1 MPPESAASALE
12 GYQNLRVLQDALK
25 IGRALARLQERL
37 QDSVTFTVEG
47 VYVRS
52 CGADNWR
59 SVSWVESAGFWFA
72 AREVTERCY
81 GIRFGLTY
89 PESGGTLSP
98 ACGFDF
104 SLVGIN
110 RSLSAALATDAEGGW
125 YLLHRGRTGGRRTGV
140 SPAWFWEHYRER
152 TQIVSDGSRMT
163 PMVVIGTLDA
173 PDLVTRIAEFIRA
186 LAAFRHTLKH
196 PHQNYGLTAS
206 EKPQSSSRG

>member
-12 GYQNLRVLQDALK
+12 GYQSLRVLQDAQK

-37 QDSVTFTVEG
+37 QDSVTLTVDG

-72 AREVTERCY
+72 AREVPERCY

-98 ACGFDF
+98 ACGVDF
-104 SLVGIN
+104 PLVGID
-110 RSLSAALATDAEGGW
+110 RSLSAALGTDCEGQW
-125 YLLHRGRTGGRRTGV
+125 YWLHRGRTGGRRAGV
-140 SPAWFWEHYRER
+140 SPAWFWEYHRER
-152 TQIVSDGSRMT
+152 TQLVADGSRMT
-163 PMVVIGTLDA
+163 PMVVIGAVDA
-173 PDLVTRIAEFIRA
+173 SDLVTQIAEFIRA
-186 LAAFRHTLKH
+186 LEAFKRALKN

-206 EKPQSSSRG
+206 EKP